1 MSSQK
6 QTLKAESVFL
16 QSEQR
21 LELESLFGPHSMDAH
36 THAGLTLSLEI
47 SLYALFASF
56 ITVMTLLPNQALN
69 IQSMFPSTVLAD
81 PIGFI
86 LWIKMALFI
95 ASLVPLF
102 WALHLSSKRLK
113 GRLFARRLLRSKN

>member
-1 MSSQK
+1 MNSQK
-6 QTLKAESVFL
+6 QTHEANSVFL
-16 QSEQR
+16 QTEQR
-21 LELESLFGPHSMDAH
+21 LELDSLFGPHSMDAQ
-36 THAGLTLSLEI
+36 THSGLTLSLEI

-56 ITVMTLLPNQALN
+56 ITVMTLLPNHSLN
-69 IQSMFPSTVLAD
+69 IQAMFPSTVLED

-113 GRLFARRLLRSKN
+113 GRLFARRANPFK

>member
-1 MSSQK
+1 MNSHTNK
-6 QTLKAESVFL
+6 QPPKADSVFL
-16 QSEQR
+16 HSEHGI
-21 LELESLFGPHSMDAH
+21 ELDTLFGPHSMDAQ

-56 ITVMTLLPNQALN
+56 ISVMTLLPNQAVN
-69 IQSMFPSTVLAD
+69 IQAMFPSTVLTD
-81 PIGFI
+81 PIGFV

-113 GRLFARRLLRSKN
+113 GRLFARRRFRL

>member
-1 MSSQK
+1 MNSHTNK
-6 QTLKAESVFL
+6 QPPKADSVFL
-16 QSEQR
+16 HSEHGI
-21 LELESLFGPHSMDAH
+21 ELDTLFGPHSMDAQ

-47 SLYALFASF
+47 SLYALFSSF
-56 ITVMTLLPNQALN
+56 ISVMTLLPNQAVN
-69 IQSMFPSTVLAD
+69 IQAMFPSTVLTD
-81 PIGFI
+81 PIGFV

-113 GRLFARRLLRSKN
+113 GRLFARRRFRL

>member
-1 MSSQK
+1 MNPQK
-6 QTLKAESVFL
+6 QTLKANTVFL
-16 QSEQR
+16 PNEQS
-21 LELESLFGPHSMDAH
+21 LELDSLFGPHSMDAQ

-47 SLYALFASF
+47 SLYSLFASF
-56 ITVMTLLPNQALN
+56 VTVMTLLPNQAAN
-69 IQSMFPSTVLAD
+69 IQAMFPSTFLAD

-102 WALHLSSKRLK
+102 WALHLSGKRLK
-113 GRLFARRLLRSKN
+113 GRLFARRANRLYN

>member
-1 MSSQK
+1 MNSQK
-6 QTLKAESVFL
+6 QTLKANSVFL
-16 QSEQR
+16 PSEQR
-21 LELESLFGPHSMDAH
+21 LELDSLFGPHSMDAQ

-56 ITVMTLLPNQALN
+56 ITVMTLLPSQAGN
-69 IQSMFPSTVLAD
+69 IQAMFPSTVLAD

-102 WALHLSSKRLK
+102 WALQLSGKRLK
-113 GRLFARRLLRSKN
+113 GRLFARRASRLYN

>member
-1 MSSQK
+1 
-6 QTLKAESVFL
+6 
-16 QSEQR
+16 
-21 LELESLFGPHSMDAH
+21 MDAQ

-56 ITVMTLLPNQALN
+56 ITVMTLLPNQASN
-69 IQSMFPSTVLAD
+69 IQAMFPSTVLAD

-86 LWIKMALFI
+86 LWIKMALFV

>member
-1 MSSQK
+1 MNSQK

-21 LELESLFGPHSMDAH
+21 LELESLFGPHSMDAQ

-56 ITVMTLLPNQALN
+56 ITVMTLLPNQASN
-69 IQSMFPSTVLAD
+69 IQAMFPSTVLAD

-86 LWIKMALFI
+86 LWIKMALFV